1 MKAALIAP
9 YSPPPTKSPLLTL
22 SLSLSL
28 SLKYLL
34 FPIRVREEEEEEK
47 SKRREESIPPT
58 TQPPSLQVV
67 RGPRRGPCIQ

>member
-9 YSPPPTKSPLLTL
+9 YSPPPTKSPLLT
-22 SLSLSL
+22 LSL

-47 SKRREESIPPT
+47 SKRREESILPT